1 MPEHPGG
8 PGIILKYAGK
18 DATEAYDPIHPP
30 NTLDTYL
37 PKDKHLGE
45 VDMSTVEKVV
55 KERTQEEEDLE
66 RRREQKPPLHQCMN
80 LYDFE
85 AVRIAYFETCLGPI
99 AGTS

>member
-8 PGIILKYAGK
+8 PGIILKYAGR
-18 DATEAYDPIHPP
+18 DATDAYDPIHPP

-37 PKDKHLGE
+37 DKSKHLGE

-55 KERTQEEEDLE
+55 KQRTEEEKDLD
-66 RRREQKPPLHQCMN
+66 RRRANKPPLDTCMN

-85 AVRIAYFETCLGPI
+85 AV
-99 AGTS
+99 S